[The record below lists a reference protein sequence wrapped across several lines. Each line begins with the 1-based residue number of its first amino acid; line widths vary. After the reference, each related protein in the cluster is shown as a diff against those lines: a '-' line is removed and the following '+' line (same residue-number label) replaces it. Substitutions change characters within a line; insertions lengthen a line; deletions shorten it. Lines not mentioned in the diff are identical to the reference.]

1 MRDSTSAP
9 LFCFALLCYAL
20 LVVKAIPASVQPLSR
35 AKVVASLPSKRQQQ
49 QQESVLQDT
58 SSPKIVASTT
68 IDTLA
73 RAAVPD
79 TVQAEAHEDRF
90 VQPDV
95 GPLKSVQENAEEQV
109 VRPTSIRAAKPRHPH
124 TMPNFRVRP
133 ELRLNNVMAKD
144 NSPFARGVRDIGQ
157 RATMQRMPARA
168 SPPMLANHEAEASR
182 SATKLYTDLKRAVEE
197 FALSRRP
204 GFVSSNPPFDARNQS
219 IYLELPLEDVQIQ
232 NEWLGVS
239 LVAAMVDPTSDRIA
253 VPRAIA
259 EMIYSSIE
267 GASIDPHLSD
277 TRGTVFSYPCSTPID
292 FKFRLS
298 QASTSMKN
306 DREHQAEESER
317 TFRLN
322 QFRMDTLEPQS
333 TRCIGAVYGLEDLTD
348 IAGDVGLAE
357 GRLSFQSHRRR
368 R

>member
-1 MRDSTSAP
+1 MRKSTSAP

-49 QQESVLQDT
+49 QQEFVLQDT
-58 SSPKIVASTT
+58 SPPNIVASAP
-68 IDTLA
+68 IDALA
-73 RAAVPD
+73 RAAVAD

-95 GPLKSVQENAEEQV
+95 GLLKSVQENAQEQV

-124 TMPNFRVRP
+124 TMPNLRVRP
-133 ELRLNNVMAKD
+133 ELRLKNAIAKD

-157 RATMQRMPARA
+157 RATMRRMPARA
-168 SPPMLANHEAEASR
+168 SPPMLVNHEAEATR

-204 GFVSSNPPFDARNQS
+204 GPPFDARNQS
-219 IYLELPLEDVQIQ
+219 TYLELPLEDVQIQ

-239 LVAAMVDPTSDRIA
+239 LVAAMVDPTSDQIA

-306 DREHQAEESER
+306 DRERQAEESER

-322 QFRMDTLEPQS
+322 QFRLETLKPQS

-348 IAGDVGLAE
+348 IAGEVGSAE
-357 GRLSFQSHRRR
+357 GRLGFQSHRRKR
-368 R
+368 